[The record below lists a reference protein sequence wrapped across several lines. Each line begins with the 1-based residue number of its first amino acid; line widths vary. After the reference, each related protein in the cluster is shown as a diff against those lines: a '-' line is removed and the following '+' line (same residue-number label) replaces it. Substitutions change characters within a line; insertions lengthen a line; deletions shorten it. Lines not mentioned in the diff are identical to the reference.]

1 MKDNVI
7 KRLIRYI
14 GRDRRT
20 MIIVLISSVLSS
32 LAYLL
37 CPKIIGN
44 AVDAMFD
51 GTDNWAK
58 TAFIYLGI
66 LLSLYLINAFLV
78 WLTSLLANKVAIAT
92 TKRLRD
98 EVFAKL
104 ARLPLKYFDRT
115 PAGETI
121 SRTTN
126 DIEAI
131 NDGLANAIVQL
142 VSGSASV
149 LLALGFMIS
158 LNIKVALVAVF
169 VTPET

>member
-1 MKDNVI
+1 MVPP
-7 KRLIRYI
+7 RY
-14 GRDRRT
+14 GRR
-20 MIIVLISSVLSS
+20 
-32 LAYLL
+32 
-37 CPKIIGN
+37 
-44 AVDAMFD
+44 
-51 GTDNWAK
+51 AK
-58 TAFIYLGI
+58 PVVSEVHQLN
-66 LLSLYLINAFLV
+66 S
-78 WLTSLLANKVAIAT
+78 
-92 TKRLRD
+92 RD

-169 VTPET
+169 VTPLCFFTGFIITRYGKSKFSTTHAVYIK